1 MAYDL
6 GFNNSDP
13 TPQYVNE
20 AIAAMDARF
29 DLVMIT
35 DRFEESIILMRDLL
49 CMSEEDVIYL
59 GTRILIDKNLIWR
72 RSLVE
77 KENIVFV
84 AQLSLYACPF
94 VIYSQRSVVGL
105 SGTHMIMTRLST
117 KSDSTALKVRRETQ
131 STELTQDEGLRI
143 NTIFRLKNSQKHRT
157 GK

>member
-72 RSLVE
+72 RSLV
-77 KENIVFV
+77 KNENIVFLLRSFLCMRV
-84 AQLSLYACPF
+84 LLLSTLNAA
-94 VIYSQRSVVGL
+94 L
-105 SGTHMIMTRLST
+105 SGLAGHT
-117 KSDSTALKVRRETQ
+117 
-131 STELTQDEGLRI
+131 
-143 NTIFRLKNSQKHRT
+143 
-157 GK
+157 

>member
-59 GTRILIDKNLIWR
+59 GTRIRIDSGVKNQFG
-72 RSLVE
+72 V
-77 KENIVFV
+77 
-84 AQLSLYACPF
+84 
-94 VIYSQRSVVGL
+94 
-105 SGTHMIMTRLST
+105 M
-117 KSDSTALKVRRETQ
+117 
-131 STELTQDEGLRI
+131 LTSKD
-143 NTIFRLKNSQKHRT
+143 
-157 GK
+157 